1 MGIAMRNYTEQDAEN
16 DRRIVADGRMQ
27 EEAKHAARIRLWI
40 YEAQKGEKD
49 DA

>member
-1 MGIAMRNYTEQDAEN
+1 MGHYTEQDAEN

-27 EEAKHAARIRLWI
+27 EETKHAARIRLWI
-40 YEAQKGEKD
+40 YERKKGETS